1 MYSFSLNF
9 DLFAFTKV
17 VNFHYFFRNKV
28 SCIIIFC
35 TFAVIKYNIML
46 DILITGGVGILTT
59 IAGSFATWVFAKK
72 KYNAEVDTNLI

>member
-1 MYSFSLNF
+1 MFI
-9 DLFAFTKV
+9 T
-17 VNFHYFFRNKV
+17 FFVIRFLY
-28 SCIIIFC
+28 IIIFC
-35 TFAVIKYNIML
+35 TFAVLKYDIML